1 MTSARRP
8 PPDLRRGS
16 WFAQQGA
23 SGLRFGGLQGSG
35 PAPGGRGRGLS
46 SSVPPDSAGRG
57 VKAPAA
63 GPTPTS
69 ASRPSQGVDISDA
82 LDDLLSHARITLKQL
97 DALRAQQAA
106 SASQARGQGRP
117 ERQPAAKAASTRDPR
132 KRSSFWKPT
141 CNPRQWS
148 GGTPATDDGL
158 SQRCSDDEDSESTD
172 ESDSGDMNWDIL
184 HRGGFAGAAP
194 AGPRQS
200 PAAQA
205 ASAAAAAHFPLPRR
219 GGSVPPPTAGTPT
232 PGFLPHQNPKWGPQ
246 ASKDRGTKPGKMG
259 QATVGASSNGG
270 HSGSGYQTG
279 REPTPDPSSA
289 RRGQPQGQQR
299 GHAAG
304 FRFGASA
311 SEGPNP
317 LPPPPKASSSG
328 PEAEVTAT
336 LQAAVGAGG
345 QDGGRQAL
353 KRLLLRWHP
362 DKVLQ
367 GDSAEAKA
375 AQEEAT
381 RVLRFVL
388 QERERLGL

>member
-46 SSVPPDSAGRG
+46 SSVPPERG
-57 VKAPAA
+57 VKAPAGAPAPTGA
-63 GPTPTS
+63 G
-69 ASRPSQGVDISDA
+69 SRSSQGADISDA

-97 DALRAQQAA
+97 DALRAQQA
-106 SASQARGQGRP
+106 SSTSQARGRGKP
-117 ERQPAAKAASTRDPR
+117 DLSAPAAKAANSRDPR
-132 KRSSFWKPT
+132 KRPNFWKPA
-141 CNPRQWS
+141 CNPRLWS
-148 GGTPATDDGL
+148 GGSPATDDGS
-158 SQRCSDDEDSESTD
+158 SQLCSDDEDSESSAD
-172 ESDSGDMNWDIL
+172 SDSGDLNWDFL
-184 HRGGFAGAAP
+184 HRGGFAGAAA

-205 ASAAAAAHFPLPRR
+205 ASAAAAAHFQLPRR
-219 GGSVPPPTAGTPT
+219 GGSVPPATAGTPT
-232 PGFLPHQNPKWGPQ
+232 PPSTGFLPHQK
-246 ASKDRGTKPGKMG
+246 ASKDRGPRPGKTG
-259 QATVGASSNGG
+259 QATAGASSTGG
-270 HSGSGYQTG
+270 HSGNAYQTG
-279 REPTPDPSSA
+279 SEPPPDPSSA
-289 RRGQPQGQQR
+289 RTGHPHR

-304 FRFGASA
+304 FRFGAGA
-311 SEGPNP
+311 SDG
-317 LPPPPKASSSG
+317 LTPKATSG

-336 LQAAVGAGG
+336 LQAAIAGGG
-345 QDGGRQAL
+345 QDAGRQAL

-367 GDSAEAKA
+367 GDHAEAKA

-388 QERERLGL
+388 QERERFGL

>member
-23 SGLRFGGLQGSG
+23 AGLRFGGLQGSG

-46 SSVPPDSAGRG
+46 SSVPPEVAGRS
-57 VKAPAA
+57 VKGPAAAPASTGA
-63 GPTPTS
+63 SSRS
-69 ASRPSQGVDISDA
+69 AQGVDISDA

-106 SASQARGQGRP
+106 STSQAPRGQGKAD
-117 ERQPAAKAASTRDPR
+117 RQSAAKAANTRDPR
-132 KRSSFWKPT
+132 KRPNFWKPT
-141 CNPRQWS
+141 CNPRLWS
-148 GGTPATDDGL
+148 GGSPATDDGL
-158 SQRCSDDEDSESTD
+158 SQPCSDDEDSESSVD
-172 ESDSGDMNWDIL
+172 SDSGDLNWDFL
-184 HRGGFAGAAP
+184 HRGGVAGAAA

-205 ASAAAAAHFPLPRR
+205 ASAAAAAHFQLPRR

-232 PGFLPHQNPKWGPQ
+232 PPSTGFLPHQKVSRDKG
-246 ASKDRGTKPGKMG
+246 SRPGKTG
-259 QATVGASSNGG
+259 QATAGASSTGGNSGNGYG
-270 HSGSGYQTG
+270 TGS
-279 REPTPDPSSA
+279 EPLPDPSSA
-289 RRGQPQGQQR
+289 RRGHSQGPQR
-299 GHAAG
+299 GHTAG

-311 SEGPNP
+311 SNGLTPR
-317 LPPPPKASSSG
+317 ATSG

-336 LQAAVGAGG
+336 LQAAIAGGG
-345 QDGGRQAL
+345 QDAGRQAL

-388 QERERLGL
+388 QERERFGL